1 MTRVPLKELPELAG
15 NILAAI
21 WLGGAKERATVLAL
35 KGELGAGKT
44 TFVKAIAKRL
54 GIQEPV
60 QSPTYVLMKSYPLE
74 GPLTTF
80 GEKRRF
86 NRLVHIDAYRLENP
100 EEFEA
105 LRPEEFLNDP
115 KAFVIVEWPERLG
128 DRLPKPDMTL
138 TFRAG
143 DTGEDERYIEAV

>member
-1 MTRVPLKELPELAG
+1 MTQVPLKELPELAG
-15 NILAAI
+15 NVLAAI
-21 WLGGAKERATVLAL
+21 WLGGAKERATILAL

-44 TFVKAIAKRL
+44 TFVQALARRL

-60 QSPTYVLMKSYPLE
+60 QSPTYVLMKSYRLE

-86 NRLVHIDAYRLENP
+86 SRLVHIDAYRLESP
-100 EEFEA
+100 EEFGT
-105 LRPEEFLNDP
+105 LKPDEFLNDP

-128 DRLPKPDMTL
+128 DRLPQPDMTIQ
-138 TFRAG
+138 FAQ
-143 DTGEDERYIEAV
+143 TGPADARDIEVV